1 MLKAEIDAKTETAKI
16 QATGSLGDV
25 YVECVYLIRAIA
37 DEIADTDTRYL
48 FYKDILQSVVTEM
61 KKIENK
67 EGKNAGKSGRMPPAC
82 GITSC
87 SATRKA

>member
-16 QATGSLGDV
+16 QAIGSLGDV
-25 YVECVYLIRAIA
+25 YV
-37 DEIADTDTRYL
+37 DEITDTDTKYL

-67 EGKNAGKSGRMPPAC
+67 EG
-82 GITSC
+82 
-87 SATRKA
+87 

>member
-37 DEIADTDTRYL
+37 DEITDTDTRYL

-61 KKIENK
+61 RRLRTRRD
-67 EGKNAGKSGRMPPAC
+67 KNAGKSGRMPPAC
-82 GITSC
+82 GF
-87 SATRKA
+87 RKA

>member
-37 DEIADTDTRYL
+37 DEITDTDTRYL
-48 FYKDILQSVVTEM
+48 FYKDILQ
-61 KKIENK
+61 
-67 EGKNAGKSGRMPPAC
+67 
-82 GITSC
+82 
-87 SATRKA
+87 

>member
-37 DEIADTDTRYL
+37 DEITDTRYL

-67 EGKNAGKSGRMPPAC
+67 EG
-82 GITSC
+82 
-87 SATRKA
+87 

>member
-37 DEIADTDTRYL
+37 DEITDTDTRYL

-67 EGKNAGKSGRMPPAC
+67 EG
-82 GITSC
+82 
-87 SATRKA
+87 

>member
-25 YVECVYLIRAIA
+25 YVECVYLIEAIA

-48 FYKDILQSVVTEM
+48 FYKDILQSVATEM

-67 EGKNAGKSGRMPPAC
+67 EG
-82 GITSC
+82 
-87 SATRKA
+87 